1 MGFGILFIGY
11 FFLIN
16 ITYFTLTDMV
26 AGVLMLMALSS
37 LSRFNKPLKLA
48 LYIDGVFVLI
58 ALGEF
63 LLEASAMFSFVNT
76 GEWMDVFI
84 PLRHITLAALNISL
98 LLGIR
103 SLALEVGLEKLAN
116 KCTMTLSLPTLA
128 YLLSALLEV
137 SPLFRNT
144 PVELT
149 QYVALIALLLTIIAV
164 ISVLARIYG
173 AYARICMPEDIEMDI
188 KPSRFAF
195 VNRFREKQAQRDLE
209 TQEEMA
215 RLRQERQ
222 KKRLEKQKRKKKQ

>member
-16 ITYFTLTDMV
+16 ITYFTLTDIV
-26 AGVLMLMALSS
+26 SAVLMLMALSS

-48 LYIDGVFVLI
+48 LYADGAFMLV

-63 LLEASAMFSFVNT
+63 LLEVLAMFSLAST
-76 GEWMDVFI
+76 GNLQGIFI
-84 PLRHITLAALNISL
+84 LLRHIALAVLNVLL

-116 KCTMTLSLPTLA
+116 KCTMTLSLPAFA
-128 YLLSALLEV
+128 YLLSALLEAK
-137 SPLFRNT
+137 PLFQST
-144 PVELT
+144 PVELM
-149 QYVALIALLLTIIAV
+149 QSIALVALLLTIV
-164 ISVLARIYG
+164 SVVLVLARIYN
-173 AYARICMPEDIEMDI
+173 AYARICMPEDVEMEV

-195 VNRFREKQAQRDLE
+195 VNRFREKQAQRDRE

-215 RLRQERQ
+215 RLRAERQ
-222 KKRLEKQKRKKKQ
+222 QRRMEKQKRKKK

>member
-16 ITYFTLTDMV
+16 ITYFTLTDVV
-26 AGVLMLMALSS
+26 AAVLMLLALSS
-37 LSRFNKPLKLA
+37 LSRFNKPMKLA
-48 LYIDGVFVLI
+48 LYADGLFVVI
-58 ALGEF
+58 ALLEF
-63 LLEASAMFSFVNT
+63 LLEVLLMFSLVNT
-76 GEWMDVFI
+76 ANLLDIFI
-84 PLRHITLAALNISL
+84 LLRHITLAVLNVFL

-116 KCTMTLSLPTLA
+116 KCAMALPLPVLA

-137 SPLFRNT
+137 SPLFQNT

-149 QYVALIALLLTIIAV
+149 QYVALIALLLTIIGV
-164 ISVLARIYG
+164 IVVLARIYN
-173 AYARICMPEDIEMDI
+173 AYARICMPEDIEMEV

-195 VNRFREKQAQRDLE
+195 INRFREKQAQRDLE

-215 RLRQERQ
+215 RLRAERQ
-222 KKRLEKQKRKKKQ
+222 RKRMEKQKRKKN